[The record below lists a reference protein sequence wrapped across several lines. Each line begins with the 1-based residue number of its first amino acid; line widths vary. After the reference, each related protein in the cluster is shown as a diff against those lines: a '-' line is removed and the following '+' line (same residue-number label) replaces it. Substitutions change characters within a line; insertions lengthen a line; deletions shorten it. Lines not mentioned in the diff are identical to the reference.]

1 MKKRD
6 SPELLE
12 EKRMVAEINASN
24 REITSQLQIHYREL
38 TERIREQTVLW
49 ETDARISHER
59 ESEYLTLLRAVT
71 SAQREVVR
79 LLKESVDEQR
89 QLQQLRSETSERDQA
104 AMLSLYKKLR
114 AFGMMEAE
122 VKPRLQA
129 LQQACEEAVEKLEA
143 FVGGLVTEM

>member
-1 MKKRD
+1 MMRRE

-24 REITSQLQIHYREL
+24 REITSQLQNHYREL
-38 TERIREQTVLW
+38 TERIRKQTVLW
-49 ETDARISHER
+49 ETDARISQER
-59 ESEYLTLLRAVT
+59 ESEYMTLLRAVT

-79 LLKESVDEQR
+79 LLMERVDEQK
-89 QLQQLRSETSERDQA
+89 QLQQLRSETSERDRA

-114 AFGMMEAE
+114 AFGVTEAE
-122 VKPRLQA
+122 VKPRLWE

-143 FVGGLVTEM
+143 FVEGLVK